1 MGEREGRNSFERGWT
16 GCGGEGQRE
25 REEGRRERCE
35 ETQIGKRGNQEDRG
49 SQEAAEIDAQRQR
62 QKQRQSGE
70 TGGRRGREQERRTVS
85 CKTHSGVLGISQG
98 S

>member
-1 MGEREGRNSFERGWT
+1 MWPGGTERDS
-16 GCGGEGQRE
+16 
-25 REEGRRERCE
+25 EEGGRERCE
-35 ETQIGKRGNQEDRG
+35 ETQIGNRGNQEDRG

-70 TGGRRGREQERRTVS
+70 TGGRRGREQDRGTVS
-85 CKTHSGVLGISQG
+85 CKTHSGVLGISRC